1 METILIILVVV
12 TVISELTSTSVYG
25 KFIKD
30 DVVDNYIESH
40 KKFALN
46 PFDNSI
52 LSPEYDCGDSFE
64 ELRKIMKD
72 HRFIA
77 KTRMVLLSDYYIS
90 GVGRVPVWSKSN
102 AKIKEMY
109 KNLNKK

>member
-1 METILIILVVV
+1 METILIIFVMV
-12 TVISELTSTSVYG
+12 TVISELTSILVYG
-25 KFIKD
+25 KFVND
-30 DVVDNYIESH
+30 DVVDNYIKSH

-64 ELRKIMKD
+64 ELRKIIED
-72 HRFIA
+72 HKFIS
-77 KTRMVLLSDYYIS
+77 KTRLTILSNYYIS
-90 GVGRVPVWSKSN
+90 GVGRVPIWSKSD